1 MTDCAGTSA
10 EESKEKKPHRGSEE
24 EHLCRVCGPGLF
36 TQCNLRI
43 ALLKLCFRFG
53 GFTSSNKSAEE
64 AFSFLGKPKAD
75 EKKDDVVESKGAS
88 AEKNDDVSKPDDLMA
103 KFMKKSGWSCE
114 VCMINN
120 NADMVK
126 CVACET
132 PKPGGGGAAV
142 SGSPMKS
149 VSQPS
154 PAAAADP
161 LMAKFMMKGADSS
174 KWSCEVCMIS
184 NPADKTKCVACETP
198 NPKASASTPTAS
210 TNNEAEKEA
219 TPTFNFGSGGG
230 FKLADSA
237 ANKTESTFSNFK
249 FGSTASQPAE
259 PEPLAVGGFKFGA
272 ATEAS
277 APTTGGFKFG
287 ASPSDAHSSVADQV
301 SGFKFGNSSEDA
313 SSTTTPVTGFKFG
326 ATEASNAPSSG
337 FFTTKSNGSS
347 PFQGPTGFLFSS
359 TEKVRK
365 SLSSY
370 FCFLLINRTFSILS
384 LSIFSAWQK

>member
-1 MTDCAGTSA
+1 MTDCAGASA

-24 EHLCRVCGPGLF
+24 EHLCRVCGPGLL

-43 ALLKLCFRFG
+43 DLLKLCFRFG

-88 AEKNDDVSKPDDLMA
+88 AERNDDISKPDDLMA

-142 SGSPMKS
+142 SGSPKKS

-259 PEPLAVGGFKFGA
+259 PEPLSVGGFKFGA